1 VGIERIEP
9 VEPLNILNIMA
20 LPDRGEV
27 VLYRTE
33 DGRTALDVR
42 LAGETVWLTLN
53 QMSDLF
59 ARDKSVISRHL
70 HNVFKSKE
78 LSRKATVAKNATVQI
93 EGGRKIT
100 REVEYY
106 NLDAIIS
113 VGYRV
118 NSKRGTQFRI
128 WATRTLK
135 DHIIRGYTLNERR
148 LREKGLTEA
157 EQAIQLLSRTL
168 TRHNLVNEEGR
179 GVLEVIS
186 RYAKSWLL
194 LKEYDEERLA
204 VPEKR
209 RPARITIDY
218 SRARKA
224 IEALKAR
231 LTERGE
237 ATPLFGQERNDQLA
251 GIVGSI
257 EQTFD
262 GTPLYPSIEEKAA
275 HLLYFV
281 IKDHPFADGNKRIGS
296 FLFIVFLRENGYLED
311 ASGQT
316 KINDNA
322 LVALALLIAESE
334 PRNKELM
341 IRLVMNL
348 LVEGKDS
355 SG

>member
-1 VGIERIEP
+1 
-9 VEPLNILNIMA
+9 
-20 LPDRGEV
+20 
-27 VLYRTE
+27 
-33 DGRTALDVR
+33 
-42 LAGETVWLTLN
+42 VWLTLN
-53 QMSDLF
+53 QMADLF
-59 ARDKSVISRHL
+59 GRDKSVVSRHL
-70 HNVFKSKE
+70 RNIFVTNE

-93 EGGRKIT
+93 EGDREVT
-100 REVEYY
+100 RTVEYY

-128 WATRTLK
+128 WATQTLK
-135 DHIIRGYTLNERR
+135 DHLIRGYTLNERR
-148 LREKGLTEA
+148 LREKGLSEA

-168 TRHNLVNEEGR
+168 TRRNLVNDEGR
-179 GVLEVIS
+179 GVLDVVS

-194 LKEYDEERLA
+194 LKEYDEERLS
-204 VPEKR
+204 VPTRR
-209 RPARITIDY
+209 RPSRTSLDYPHAR
-218 SRARKA
+218 AA
-224 IEALKAR
+224 IEALKTH
-231 LTERGE
+231 LLERGE
-237 ATPLFGQERNDQLA
+237 ATPLLGQERGEQFPALL
-251 GIVGSI
+251 GSI

-262 GTPLYPSIEEKAA
+262 GQPLYPSIEEKAA

-296 FLFIVFLRENGYLED
+296 FLFILFLRENGYLED
-311 ASGQT
+311 AHGQI

-348 LVEGKDS
+348 LVERS
-355 SG
+355 AE

>member
-1 VGIERIEP
+1 MTTSKP
-9 VEPLNILNIMA
+9 V
-20 LPDRGEV
+20 DRGEV
-27 VLYRTE
+27 VIYRTA

-53 QMSDLF
+53 QMAELF
-59 ARDKSVISRHL
+59 GRDKSVVSRHL
-70 HNVFKSKE
+70 RNTFQTKE
-78 LSRKATVAKNATVQI
+78 LSRKAVVAKNATTAVDGKTYQ
-93 EGGRKIT
+93 
-100 REVEYY
+100 VEYY
-106 NLDAIIS
+106 SLDAIIS

-128 WATRTLK
+128 WATQTLK
-135 DHIIRGYTLNERR
+135 DHLIRGYTLNERR
-148 LREKGLTEA
+148 LREKGLAEA
-157 EQAIQLLSRTL
+157 GQAIELLSRTL
-168 TRHNLVNEEGR
+168 TRHGLVNDEGR

-194 LKEYDEERLA
+194 LKEYDEARLRL
-204 VPEKR
+204 PEQRK
-209 RPARITIDY
+209 PARIALDY
-218 SRARKA
+218 PRAREA
-224 IEALKAR
+224 IAALKGR
-231 LTERGE
+231 LMERGE

-251 GIVGSI
+251 GILGAI

-262 GTPLYPSIEEKAA
+262 GQPLYASIEEKAA

-296 FLFIVFLRENGYLED
+296 FLFILFLRENGHLED
-311 ASGQT
+311 ASGQL

-348 LVEGKDS
+348 LAEGPV
-355 SG
+355 